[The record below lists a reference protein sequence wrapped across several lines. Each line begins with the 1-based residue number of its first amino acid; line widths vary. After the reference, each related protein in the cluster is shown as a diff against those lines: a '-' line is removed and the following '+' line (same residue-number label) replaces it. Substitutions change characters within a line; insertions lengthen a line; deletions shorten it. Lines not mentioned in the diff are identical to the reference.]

1 MASPLTVPRRC
12 YSYSHN
18 PNGANCLKEFPMSN
32 EQVSIT
38 EIEKQ
43 VLEAFKEGDI
53 VEIADLMKKDVQTD
67 NDNQFVIYTDQFLLG
82 SRSL

>member
-1 MASPLTVPRRC
+1 
-12 YSYSHN
+12 
-18 PNGANCLKEFPMSN
+18 MSN

-53 VEIADLMKKDVQTD
+53 VCIADLMKKDVQTD
-67 NDNQFVIYTDQFLLG
+67 NDNQYVIYTDQFLLG